1 MFRFVSVV
9 ILVGIVL
16 QSLSS
21 AFLLA
26 HYHYNKASI
35 TAKYCENKTKPKLK
49 CHGQCHLRK
58 QLKQDEQRKENPAS
72 PLKNKTDNLQ
82 YFQDFATSILQDR
95 NYQLVQPTFTTSTFH
110 EQLVLLAVFHPPTV

>member
-1 MFRFVSVV
+1 VYRLVSVLV
-9 ILVGIVL
+9 LVGIVL

-35 TAKYCENKTKPKLK
+35 TAKYCENKAKPKLK
-49 CHGQCHLRK
+49 CNGQCHLRK

-72 PLKNKTDNLQ
+72 PLKDKTDILQ
-82 YFQDFATSILQDR
+82 YFQDFSSNILQ
-95 NYQLVQPTFTTSTFH
+95 NKAYQLVQPTFTSSTFH
-110 EQLVLLAVFHPPTV
+110 EQLVIFAVFHPPTV

>member
-1 MFRFVSVV
+1 MYRLVSVLV
-9 ILVGIVL
+9 LVGIVL

-35 TAKYCENKTKPKLK
+35 TAKYCENKAKPKLK
-49 CHGQCHLRK
+49 CNGQCHLRK
-58 QLKQDEQRKENPAS
+58 QQKENPAS
-72 PLKNKTDNLQ
+72 PLKNKTDILQ
-82 YFQDFATSILQDR
+82 YFQDFSTSILQDR

-110 EQLVLLAVFHPPTV
+110 EQLVILAVFHPPTV

>member
-1 MFRFVSVV
+1 MYRLVSVL

-35 TAKYCENKTKPKLK
+35 TAKYCENKAKPKLK
-49 CHGQCHLRK
+49 CNGQCHLRK

-72 PLKNKTDNLQ
+72 PLKDKTDILQ
-82 YFQDFATSILQDR
+82 YFQDFSSNILQ
-95 NYQLVQPTFTTSTFH
+95 NKAYQLVQPTFTSSTFQ
-110 EQLVLLAVFHPPTV
+110 EQLVIFAVFHPPTV

>member
-1 MFRFVSVV
+1 MYRLVSVLV
-9 ILVGIVL
+9 LVGIVL

-35 TAKYCENKTKPKLK
+35 TAKYCENKEKPKLK
-49 CHGQCHLRK
+49 CNGQCHLRK

-72 PLKNKTDNLQ
+72 PLKNKTDILQ
-82 YFQDFATSILQDR
+82 YFQDFSTSILQVR

-110 EQLVLLAVFHPPTV
+110 EQLVILAVFHPPTV

>member
-26 HYHYNKASI
+26 HYHYNKAFI
-35 TAKYCENKTKPKLK
+35 TSKYCENKTKPKLK

-58 QLKQDEQRKENPAS
+58 QLKQDEKRKENPAS

-82 YFQDFATSILQDR
+82 YFQDFTTSILQDR

-110 EQLVLLAVFHPPTV
+110 EQLVLLPFFHPPIV

>member
-16 QSLSS
+16 QSFSS

-82 YFQDFATSILQDR
+82 YFQDFTTSILQDR

>member
-82 YFQDFATSILQDR
+82 YFQDFTTSILQDR